1 MNLNSYLP
9 SQVQFGRTC
18 SMYTIISILRVLSRN
33 SACSQ
38 AASRSDYLPKSHSQY
53 HTLPKYYSQSRFLSS
68 LILSLVP
75 THAPISARG
84 RGGDGPSPPLL
95 GHFVKDFT
103 KRVNFSQYSPPP
115 LSLANPL
122 LSFSVGPCSITKIVV
137 RKSDIRQ
144 IFTIF
149 PVWINTICHISTVY
163 WIPGDIQM
171 SGIPLQNI
179 SNMQLN

>member
-1 MNLNSYLP
+1 M
-9 SQVQFGRTC
+9 QFSRTC
-18 SMYTIISILRVLSRN
+18 SMYTIIFILRVLSRN

-84 RGGDGPSPPLL
+84 RGGDGPSPP
-95 GHFVKDFT
+95 
-103 KRVNFSQYSPPP
+103 P

-122 LSFSVGPCSITKIVV
+122 LNFSVGPCSITKIVV

-171 SGIPLQNI
+171 SGIPLENI
-179 SNMQLN
+179 SNMQLNWS